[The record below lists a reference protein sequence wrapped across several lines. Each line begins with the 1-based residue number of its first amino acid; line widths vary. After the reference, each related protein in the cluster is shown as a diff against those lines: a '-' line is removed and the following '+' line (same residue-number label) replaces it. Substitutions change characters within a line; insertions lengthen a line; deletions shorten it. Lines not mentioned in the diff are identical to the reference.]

1 MSRDSAALTSGPAS
15 IRVSVHQRIK
25 MFSKTTRILPT
36 LLFLA
41 SGATAWPQTNDIAQ
55 AVRLPTTVKP
65 SHYDILI
72 VPAADARTFHG
83 MARIDIDVLQPV
95 QTIVLNALELQFT
108 SVLLESQ
115 AAAPQNGPPPARSP
129 SKIDIE
135 PNDETASF
143 TFAEPVAPGRYRLII
158 DYDGIVNSTAQGL
171 FALAYDGVHGR
182 DQMLITQF
190 EATDARRFMPCW
202 DEPALKATFTLSV
215 VAPAD
220 RTVVS
225 NTPVDEIAEA
235 GPGLKRVRFQQTPKM
250 STYLLFLGIG
260 DFERIETS
268 VGETEISVLT
278 KRGDVEKARFALQA
292 AAALLRYYNDYFA
305 VPYPLPKLDLIAAP
319 GVGEFGFHAM
329 ENWGAILYFED
340 ALLVD
345 PAFSSE
351 ADRQLIFTY
360 IAHEMAHQWFGN
372 LVTMA
377 WWDDLWL
384 NEGFANWMENEATD
398 HFHPDWQMWL
408 QNEAARQTVM
418 QQDALSS
425 THAVVQPVLN
435 PRQIAFDNITYD
447 KGAAIIRM
455 IENYV
460 GEQAFQ
466 KGVRSYIAKYAYGN
480 STTDDLVAELQKAA
494 AKPIS
499 RVLASFTHNPGLPSV
514 EAAVAPCRQN
524 RAVLSLRTK
533 RLVLD
538 EAAAGLAAWDIPVVW
553 SAAAGGSEHTT
564 PVAGERRSQMAA
576 PCGAI
581 KINFGQGGYFRS
593 EYAFQAWL
601 SLQQHFASLLPIDQL
616 GLIND
621 AWAMVEAGRAPPA
634 RYFDLIQGVS
644 TAGDPALWH
653 GVIQTL
659 LDIDGLYIGLA
670 ERHVFQGYA
679 RMLLRPVFARVG
691 WAKKPGE
698 ADNVSLVREDLV
710 KALGQFGDQDVLEEA
725 RRRFEQYLQDPAT
738 LSGSILQP
746 VLQVVAQHADQTTY
760 DKIEALA
767 KATQDSFA
775 KKLFYAALATTDDPA
790 LATRTL
796 NIALSD
802 EPQSA
807 ATGLSMIKQVAV
819 NNPDLAWRFAM
830 THTAELSNRFS
841 AEQRYQFIPALA
853 VRLTSPSGLAE
864 LRNFIDRN
872 IQPDAR
878 REGEKAYA
886 QLRFRIEVR
895 TQHLPEISHWL
906 IGYMQ
911 RLSSGAHGHGD

>member
-1 MSRDSAALTSGPAS
+1 
-15 IRVSVHQRIK
+15 
-25 MFSKTTRILPT
+25 MFSKSALILSS

-41 SGATAWPQTNDIAQ
+41 SSATAWPQTNDIAQ
-55 AVRLPTTVKP
+55 AVRLPATAKP

-72 VPAADARTFHG
+72 EPAADARTFHG
-83 MARIDIDVLQPV
+83 VARIDIDVLQPV
-95 QTIVLNALELQFT
+95 RTIVLNAVELRF
-108 SVLLESQ
+108 SSALLEDQ
-115 AAAPQNGPPPARSP
+115 AAAQSNVPPPARSP
-129 SKIDIE
+129 SRVDIE
-135 PNDETASF
+135 PNGETASF
-143 TFAEPVAPGRYRLII
+143 TFAEPVAPGRYRLVV
-158 DYDGIVNSTAQGL
+158 DYDGVVNSTAQGL
-171 FALAYDGVHGR
+171 FALTYDGVHGR

-225 NTPVDEIAEA
+225 NTPVGEIAEA
-235 GPGLKRVRFQQTPKM
+235 GPGLKRVRFQQTPEM

-268 VGETEISVLT
+268 VGETKISVLT
-278 KRGDVEKARFALQA
+278 KRGDIEKARFALQSA
-292 AAALLRYYNDYFA
+292 AGLLRYYNDYFA
-305 VPYPLPKLDLIAAP
+305 VPYPLPKLDLIAVP

-377 WWDDLWL
+377 WWNDLWL

-398 HFHPDWQMWL
+398 HFHPDWRMWL
-408 QNEAARQTVM
+408 QNEASRQAVM
-418 QQDALSS
+418 QQDSLSS

-455 IENYV
+455 IQNYV

-466 KGVRSYIAKYAYGN
+466 KGVRGYIAKYAYGN

-494 AKPIS
+494 GKPIS
-499 RVLASFTHNPGLPSV
+499 RVLASFTRNPGLPSI
-514 EAAVAPCRQN
+514 EATVVPCRQN
-524 RAVLSLRTK
+524 RTVLSLRAN
-533 RLVLD
+533 RFVMD
-538 EAAAGLAAWDIPVVW
+538 GAAAEPAAWDIPVAW
-553 SAAAGGSEHTT
+553 SAVAGGSEYTT
-564 PVAGERRSQMAA
+564 PVAGEQRSETAA
-576 PCGAI
+576 PCSAI

-593 EYAFQAWL
+593 EYASQAWL
-601 SLQQHFASLLPIDQL
+601 SLRQHFASLLPIDQL

-634 RYFDLIQGVS
+634 RYFELVQEVS
-644 TAGDPALWH
+644 AAGDPALWH

-659 LDIDGLYIGLA
+659 QDIDGLYIGLA
-670 ERHVFQGYA
+670 ERRVFQDYA
-679 RMLLRPVFARVG
+679 RTLLRPVFARVG

-710 KALGQFGDQDVLEEA
+710 KALGRFGDQKVLEEA
-725 RRRFEQYLQDPAT
+725 QRRFEEYLQDRTA

-746 VLQVVAQHADQTTY
+746 ILQVVAQHADQTTY

-796 NIALSD
+796 NIALSG

-830 THTAELSNRFS
+830 SHAAELSNRFS

-864 LRNFIDRN
+864 LRNFIDQN
-872 IQPDAR
+872 IPPDAR

-886 QLRFRIEVR
+886 QLRFRIEVK
-895 TQHLPEISHWL
+895 TQRLPEISHWL

-911 RLSSGAHGHGD
+911 RLSSGAHGRGG

>member
-1 MSRDSAALTSGPAS
+1 
-15 IRVSVHQRIK
+15 
-25 MFSKTTRILPT
+25 MFSKAGLVLSS

-55 AVRLPTTVKP
+55 AVHLPATAKP

-72 VPAADARTFHG
+72 EPAADARSFHG
-83 MARIDIDVLQPV
+83 TARIDIDVLQPV
-95 QTIVLNALELQFT
+95 QTIVLNALELRFT
-108 SVLLESQ
+108 SALLEGQ
-115 AAAPQNGPPPARSP
+115 AATPNVPPPARSP
-129 SKIDIE
+129 SRIDIE
-135 PNDETASF
+135 SNDETASF
-143 TFAEPVAPGRYRLII
+143 TFAEPVAPGRYRLVV

-171 FALAYDGVHGR
+171 FALAYEGVHGR

-225 NTPVDEIAEA
+225 NTPIAEIAEA

-250 STYLLFLGIG
+250 STYLLFLAIG

-268 VGETEISVLT
+268 VGETKVGVLT
-278 KRGDVEKARFALQA
+278 KRGDVEKARFALQSA
-292 AAALLRYYNDYFA
+292 AGLLRYYNDYFG
-305 VPYPLPKLDLIAAP
+305 VPYPLPKLDLIAVP

-360 IAHEMAHQWFGN
+360 IAHEVAHQWFGN

-408 QNEAARQTVM
+408 QNEAARQAVM

-425 THAVVQPVLN
+425 THAVVQPVRD

-455 IENYV
+455 IQNYI
-460 GEQAFQ
+460 GEKAFQ
-466 KGVRSYIAKYAYGN
+466 EGVRRYIAKYAYGN

-494 AKPIS
+494 GKPIS
-499 RVLASFTHNPGLPSV
+499 RVLTSFTHNPGLPSI
-514 EAAVAPCRQN
+514 ETAVTPCRQN
-524 RAVLSLRTK
+524 RAALSLRAK
-533 RLVLD
+533 RLLLG
-538 EAAAGLAAWDIPVVW
+538 EAAAGPAAWDVPVVW
-553 SAAAGGSEHTT
+553 SAVARGSEQTT
-564 PVAGERRSQMAA
+564 LVAGSERSQTAA
-576 PCGAI
+576 PCSAI

-593 EYAFQAWL
+593 EYAPRDWL
-601 SLQQHFASLLPIDQL
+601 SLRQHFNSLPPVDQL
-616 GLIND
+616 GLIDD
-621 AWAMVEAGRAPPA
+621 AWAMVKSGRASPA
-634 RYFDLIQGVS
+634 HYFDLVQEVS
-644 TAGDPALWH
+644 AAGDPALWH
-653 GVIQTL
+653 GIIQTL
-659 LDIDGLYIGLA
+659 LDIDDLYIGLA
-670 ERHVFQGYA
+670 ERRVFRGYA
-679 RMLLRPVFARVG
+679 RRLLRPVFVRVG

-698 ADNVSLVREDLV
+698 ADNVSLVREDLL
-710 KALGQFGDQDVLEEA
+710 KAFGRFGDQQVIDEA
-725 RRRFEQYLQDPAT
+725 RRRFEQYLQDRTT

-746 VLQVVAQHADQTTY
+746 ILQIVAQHADQTTY
-760 DKIEALA
+760 DKIDALA
-767 KATQDSFA
+767 KTTQDSFA
-775 KKLFYAALATTDDPA
+775 KKLFYAALATTDDSA

-819 NNPDLAWRFAM
+819 NNPDLAWHFAL
-830 THTAELSNRFS
+830 THAAELSKRFS

-853 VRLTSPSGLAE
+853 VRLTSPSGLGE
-864 LRNFIDRN
+864 LRNFIDQN
-872 IQPDAR
+872 IPPDAR

-886 QLRFRIEVR
+886 QLRFRLEVR
-895 TQHLPEISHWL
+895 TQHLPEITHWL
-906 IGYMQ
+906 IRYMH
-911 RLSSGAHGHGD
+911 SSVGRALH